1 VHGKPSEEQPSIA
14 KAARQSTQ
22 NQFSSESSDNISAD
36 LQCLVLAARLHGVAI
51 PGAQASHAF
60 ALAGDNLTA
69 EDLCRV
75 AKHYGLKAKVLR
87 TDASRLGAM
96 ALPLILRLNTGR
108 RVVLAALNSTGEPAR
123 ALLQDPTEAN
133 PQVMTVAELASL
145 MTGEV
150 IALTARATVSDAMRR
165 FDFTWFVPSIVKY
178 RHLLGEVLV
187 ASLFVQLFALITP
200 LMFQVV
206 MDKVLVHQGFS
217 TLAVVCTGLV
227 GVAVFGFVLSAL
239 RTYTFSHTASRIDAE
254 LGAKVFAHLMALP
267 QAYFEVRRAGDS
279 IARVRELENIRQF
292 LTGNAVTVVLDLL
305 FSTIFIVV
313 MFYYSVTLTLIVL
326 ISLPVYIALS
336 VSVTPVLRTR
346 LEEKFRRGAD
356 NQAFLVEAVS
366 AIHTV
371 KAGALEPQLR
381 KRWDEQL
388 AGYVNAGFQV
398 TKVSTWAGEA
408 VQLINKLTT
417 VAVLF
422 FGAHLVIKGDLTVG
436 QFVAFNMLAGQV
448 AAPIMRLAQLWQDFQ
463 QAGLAMRRLADI
475 LEMPTERASDSSTTL
490 PRLNGE
496 IRFEDVRFRYRPDG
510 LDVLQDI
517 SLEIRAGEVIGIV
530 GRSGSGKSTLT
541 KLLQRL
547 YVPQAGRITVDG
559 MDIIGVDPASLR
571 RQIGVVLQENRLFAS
586 SIRDNIAVADP
597 GMPIER
603 VIAAAKLAGA
613 HEFIGELPQGYHT
626 EVGEQGFSL
635 SGGQRQR
642 IALARAL
649 VTNPRI
655 LILDEATSA
664 LDVESERIIQS
675 NMHAIAKGRTVI
687 IIAHR
692 LSAVRDA
699 HRIIV
704 MDQGR
709 IVESGAHSELI
720 RKPHGRY
727 AALHALQVV

>member
-1 VHGKPSEEQPSIA
+1 V
-14 KAARQSTQ
+14 AR
-22 NQFSSESSDNISAD
+22 
-36 LQCLVLAARLHGVAI
+36 
-51 PGAQASHAF
+51 
-60 ALAGDNLTA
+60 
-69 EDLCRV
+69 
-75 AKHYGLKAKVLR
+75 HYGLKAKVLR
-87 TDASRLGAM
+87 TQVSRLGALT
-96 ALPLILRLNTGR
+96 LPLLVCLNTGR
-108 RVVLAALNSTGEPAR
+108 IVVLAALNTTGEPVR
-123 ALLQDPTEAN
+123 ALIQDPSEPHPKVLALD
-133 PQVMTVAELASL
+133 ELAAL

-150 IALTARATVSDAMRR
+150 IVLTAQASISEAMRR
-165 FDFTWFVPSIVKY
+165 FDFTWFVPALVKY

-254 LGAKVFAHLMALP
+254 LGAKVFAHLIALP
-267 QAYFEVRRAGDS
+267 QAYFEARRAGDS

-305 FSTIFIVV
+305 FSIVFIAV
-313 MFYYSVTLTLIVL
+313 MFYYSVTLTFTVL
-326 ISLPVYIALS
+326 ISLPVYVALS
-336 VSVTPVLRTR
+336 VTVTPVLRAR

-366 AIHTV
+366 SIHTV

-388 AGYVNAGFQV
+388 AGYVHAGFQV
-398 TKVSTWAGEA
+398 TKVSTWAGES
-408 VQLINKLTT
+408 VQLVQKLTS

-422 FGAHLVIKGDLTVG
+422 FGAHLVIESELTVG
-436 QFVAFNMLAGQV
+436 QFVAFTMLAGQV
-448 AAPIMRLAQLWQDFQ
+448 AAPIMRLAQLWQDLQ

-475 LEMPTERASDSSTTL
+475 LEMPTERAGDSLSTL
-490 PRLNGE
+490 PPLKGE

-510 LDVLQDI
+510 LDVVQGI
-517 SLEIRAGEVIGIV
+517 SIDIRAGEVIGIV
-530 GRSGSGKSTLT
+530 GRSGSGKSTFT
-541 KLLQRL
+541 KLIQRL
-547 YVPQAGRITVDG
+547 YVPQAGRITLDG
-559 MDIIGVDPASLR
+559 IDLVGVDPASLR

-586 SIRDNIAVADP
+586 TIRDNIAVADP
-597 GMPIER
+597 GMPMER
-603 VIAAAKLAGA
+603 VIAAATLAGA
-613 HEFIGELPQGYHT
+613 HEFIGELPQGYDT
-626 EVGEQGFSL
+626 EVGEQGLSL

-664 LDVESERIIQS
+664 LDYESERIIQS
-675 NMHAIAKGRTVI
+675 NMQTIAKGRTVI

-692 LSAVRDA
+692 LSAVREA
-699 HRIIV
+699 HRILV

-709 IVESGAHSELI
+709 IVESGSHAELV
-720 RKPHGRY
+720 RKPQGRY
-727 AALHALQVV
+727 AALHALQAV